1 MFLIDE
7 YKKNSNEAFYHK
19 EIINRLLN
27 SPDKKKDHYVN
38 TEELLKINNI
48 NDFVNKIK
56 EESSNK
62 KSYSNFPHILLYGP
76 QGAGKSH
83 LVNML
88 LEKIY
93 DKSVH
98 NIKEVQ
104 YTVLGYGNSKTKVDI
119 KQSNYH
125 IIVEPNNN
133 GFDKYLIQEI
143 VQEYARRQML
153 NIFRTKKN
161 FKIVLV
167 DAIDNLS
174 YYAQASLRRTMEKY
188 VNNCKFI
195 LLSHQLSNVI
205 EPLRSRCLC
214 IRVPLANDAMIFQA
228 LFDVTINKKI
238 NLNLKQY
245 NEIIKKSDNHIEK
258 AIWLLQLHKMKIP
271 FIVNW
276 QKYMNTTVDLIFK
289 INFKMKRKIYY
300 ESLIK
305 IRNLLYTI
313 FITNIDPQIIIREIM
328 NKIVVKVESI
338 ELKAEI
344 IEATSEFEFRLTS
357 GKRHVLHLE
366 AYVNTL
372 VFLLTKNNEKD
383 NNINFPCIN

>member
-7 YKKNSNEAFYHK
+7 YKKNSEGALYHK

-27 SPDKKKDHYVN
+27 SPDKKKEHFIN
-38 TEELLKINNI
+38 TELLKQIKDI
-48 NDFVNKIK
+48 DEFVNKIK
-56 EESSNK
+56 DESSNN
-62 KSYSNFPHILLYGP
+62 KSYSNFPHLLLYGP
-76 QGAGKSH
+76 PGSGKGH

-93 DKSVH
+93 DKSVN

-104 YTVLGYGNSKTKVDI
+104 YTVVGYGNSKTKVDI

-167 DAIDNLS
+167 DTVDNLS

-214 IRVPLANDAMIFQA
+214 IRIPLANEETIFQA
-228 LFDVTINKKI
+228 LFNVTIQQKI
-238 NLNLKQY
+238 NLSLKQY
-245 NEIIKKSDNHIEK
+245 NNIINKADNHIEK
-258 AIWLLQLHKMKIP
+258 AIWLLQLHTMSIP
-271 FIVNW
+271 YIVNW
-276 QKYMNTTVDLIFK
+276 HVYMDKIIDIILK
-289 INFKMKRKIYY
+289 INLKMKKRPYL
-300 ESLIK
+300 ENLAK
-305 IRNLLYTI
+305 IRNLLYNI
-313 FITNIDPQIIIREIM
+313 FITNIEPQTIIREIM
-328 NKIVVKVESI
+328 NRIVAKINSI
-338 ELKAEI
+338 ELKAKI
-344 IEATSEFEFRLTS
+344 IESTSEFEFRLSS

-366 AYVNTL
+366 AYVHSI
-372 VFLLTKNNEKD
+372 VYLLNIKDTSTKILN
-383 NNINFPCIN
+383 

>member
-7 YKKNSNEAFYHK
+7 YKKNSDGALYHK

-27 SPDKKKDHYVN
+27 SPDKKKDLYVN
-38 TEELLKINNI
+38 TDTLHNIDNVTDFINTVKN
-48 NDFVNKIK
+48 
-56 EESSNK
+56 ESSNTQ
-62 KSYSNFPHILLYGP
+62 SYSNFPHLLLYGP
-76 QGAGKSH
+76 PGGGKGH

-93 DKSVH
+93 DKSVN
-98 NIKEVQ
+98 NIKEVE
-104 YTVLGYGNSKTKVDI
+104 YTVVGYGNSKTKVDI

-153 NIFRTKKN
+153 NIFRTKKK

-167 DAIDNLS
+167 DTVDNLS

-214 IRVPLANDAMIFQA
+214 IRIPLANDETIFQA
-228 LFDVTINKKI
+228 LFNVTISQNYSI
-238 NLNLKQY
+238 PLKQY
-245 NEIIKKSDNHIEK
+245 NNIIEKCDNHIEK
-258 AIWLLQLHKMKIP
+258 AIWLLQLHVMKIP
-271 FIVNW
+271 YIVNW
-276 QKYMNTTVDLIFK
+276 LLYIQKIVDLVSK
-289 INFKMKRKIYY
+289 INLKMKKKPYL
-300 ESLIK
+300 ESLAK
-305 IRNLLYTI
+305 IRNLLYNV
-313 FITNIDPQIIIREIM
+313 FITNIDPQVIIKEIM
-328 NKIVVKVESI
+328 NCLLLKTNNI
-338 ELKAEI
+338 ELKAKI
-344 IEATSEFEFRLTS
+344 IEATSEFEFRLSS

-366 AYVNTL
+366 AYIHSLIYLINI
-372 VFLLTKNNEKD
+372 KD
-383 NNINFPCIN
+383 DKSDIPIINY